1 MGESPRLI
9 PCSDVVFGIRMRKTI
24 AIAALAAS
32 LTLPT
37 LPLPAAT
44 ASEFYASLLRRGVAA
59 YDSRRFDEAAQHLRY
74 AAFGYVDSI
83 EAYQT
88 AQIYLALTHERLEEQ
103 DRAREAVRRV
113 LQAERIERRY
123 ARVAVPAAVR
133 TAFEKIAA
141 TVLTPAELAGLR
153 GTSGLPPAQP
163 VPSTLRTTTPG
174 TASRPVSPPPVRSTA
189 TTTTTTATTQ
199 PPVTV
204 DRVEVEVT
212 RPSQPQASQQPATTQ
227 APSTQQPRPAQT
239 QPAQTQ
245 PAQTQPAQSQP
256 ARSQPVQT
264 PQNTQRGTNDNPTT
278 TPAQPRPATTTTTPS
293 TTAQPRPAAV
303 TPPATPT
310 TYTAS
315 ELAARLASAERAL
328 TTSSLTEARR
338 IYRELLASTNSADH
352 ATAVRIAEGF
362 YRARDFAGALAAF
375 ERAGALRRGEEPYR
389 YYVAVALYET
399 GQYERARREL
409 AAALPY
415 IEVTADVERYRLKIQ
430 SANQ

>member
-1 MGESPRLI
+1 
-9 PCSDVVFGIRMRKTI
+9 MRKTI
-24 AIAALAAS
+24 ATAALAAA
-32 LTLPT
+32 LTLIT
-37 LPLPAAT
+37 LPLAAAT

-59 YDSRRFDEAAQHLRY
+59 YDAGRFDEAAQHLRY

-88 AQIYLALTHERLEEQ
+88 AQIYLALTHDRLEEQ

-123 ARVAVPAAVR
+123 ARVSVPQPVR
-133 TAFEKIAA
+133 TAFEKVAA
-141 TVLTPAELAGLR
+141 RVLTAAELGGLR
-153 GTSGLPPAQP
+153 GTGDMPPAQP
-163 VPSTLRTTTPG
+163 VPSTLRTTTSG
-174 TASRPVSPPPVRSTA
+174 TATQPVQPPAAR
-189 TTTTTTATTQ
+189 TTTTTTPATATTT

-204 DRVEVEVT
+204 DRVEVEVVK
-212 RPSQPQASQQPATTQ
+212 PPQPQASQQQPATTQ
-227 APSTQQPRPAQT
+227 TSSTQQPRPAQT
-239 QPAQTQ
+239 QPVQTQ
-245 PAQTQPAQSQP
+245 PVQT
-256 ARSQPVQT
+256 QPVQT
-264 PQNTQRGTNDNPTT
+264 PQNTQRGTNNNQTAPPAQPRAATT
-278 TPAQPRPATTTTTPS
+278 TPATTTPAPTVPAQPRPAAT
-293 TTAQPRPAAV
+293 Q
-303 TPPATPT
+303 PATRP

-315 ELAARLASAERAL
+315 ELATRFANAERAL
-328 TTSSLTEARR
+328 ATASLTEARR
-338 IYRELLASTNSADH
+338 IYRELLASANSADH